1 MKTVAASVTIDALAA
16 PIGYSS
22 PAGRPCHELSNSDSY
37 REIHQAGKRHVRV
50 CETIC
55 GGETFMRSPFLPAVR
70 PPLEISNCADWLLF
84 TGCHIPEALEE
95 ADVTIAHAGSPDR
108 DEAQMIAAIVAGDR
122 ELYHNLIEPYEL
134 SVYRMAMS
142 FVKDEIEAEDV
153 AQEAFLK
160 AFRNLANFRGQS
172 KFSTWLISITLNEA
186 RRRLRRQSTV
196 RMESLDDSPEE
207 GGKVSPELLRDW
219 QEIPSEALERKEV
232 RALLQRAIE
241 ELSPIYREVVVL
253 RDIEELSVE
262 ETAGA
267 LAISI
272 SSVKVRLHR
281 ARIMLQKE
289 LAPKLKLAIP
299 KKRRWL
305 AWY

>member
-1 MKTVAASVTIDALAA
+1 
-16 PIGYSS
+16 
-22 PAGRPCHELSNSDSY
+22 
-37 REIHQAGKRHVRV
+37 
-50 CETIC
+50 
-55 GGETFMRSPFLPAVR
+55 
-70 PPLEISNCADWLLF
+70 
-84 TGCHIPEALEE
+84 LEE
-95 ADVTIAHAGSPDR
+95 AGVSIAAASSAVR
-108 DEAQMIAAIVAGDR
+108 DEAQMIAAILAGDW
-122 ELYHNLIEPYEL
+122 ELYHSLIQPYEL

-142 FVKDEIEAEDV
+142 FVKDETEAEDV

-160 AFRNLANFRGQS
+160 AFRNLANFRGES

-186 RRRLRRQSTV
+186 RRRLRRLSTA
-196 RMESLDDSPEE
+196 RMESLDDSPDE
-207 GGKVSPELLRDW
+207 GGKVSPALLRDW
-219 QEIPSEALERKEV
+219 REIPSEALERREV

-253 RDIEELSVE
+253 RDIEELSIE

-267 LAISI
+267 LSISI

-305 AWY
+305 SWY

>member
-1 MKTVAASVTIDALAA
+1 
-16 PIGYSS
+16 
-22 PAGRPCHELSNSDSY
+22 
-37 REIHQAGKRHVRV
+37 
-50 CETIC
+50 
-55 GGETFMRSPFLPAVR
+55 MRSPFLLAVR
-70 PPLEISNCADWLLF
+70 LPLEFSHCTDQLP
-84 TGCHIPEALEE
+84 TGCDISDALEE
-95 ADVTIAHAGSPDR
+95 ASVNKAHATHPER

-122 ELYHNLIEPYEL
+122 DLYHNLIEPYEL

-142 FVKDEIEAEDV
+142 FVKDESEAEDV
-153 AQEAFLK
+153 AQDAFLK

-186 RRRLRRQSTV
+186 RRRLRRKSTV
-196 RMESLDDSPEE
+196 RMESLDDLPEVGGRISPA
-207 GGKVSPELLRDW
+207 PLRDW
-219 QEIPSEALERKEV
+219 REIPSEALERREV
-232 RALLQRAIE
+232 RVLLQRAIE

-281 ARIMLQKE
+281 ARIMLQKA
-289 LAPKLKLAIP
+289 LAPKLRLEIP